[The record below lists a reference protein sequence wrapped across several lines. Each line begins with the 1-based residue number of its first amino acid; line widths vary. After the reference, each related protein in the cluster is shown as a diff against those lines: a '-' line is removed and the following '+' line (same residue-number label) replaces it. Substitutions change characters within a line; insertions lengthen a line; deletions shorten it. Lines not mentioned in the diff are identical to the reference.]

1 MCTKLTSMVNIS
13 GFYLDK
19 APENSARI
27 AQRLNLV
34 HSEQKNAI
42 KNVPEEPENPEPEH
56 PQSALTE
63 ADTRDQS
70 KELPEAPAEKPDDPT
85 EENRESAEPAESNK
99 AEIAAGSDIPVGH
112 TEQTVPTEPTQ
123 PTESAESTEP
133 VVPAEPAEP
142 TETTEPAKPAESE
155 SAAATAT
162 SGEPIPDSGEAPQED
177 TATESEK
184 PAAADTSIND
194 SVLSEISNKNV
205 WDVPEDK
212 GSQEDKPQ
220 QPEGAEKSSGDLEE
234 PLDDVDLE

>member
-1 MCTKLTSMVNIS
+1 MVNIS

-34 HSEQKNAI
+34 HSEQTNAT
-42 KNVPEEPENPEPEH
+42 KSVPEKSENPEPEH
-56 PQSALTE
+56 PQNALPE

-85 EENRESAEPAESNK
+85 EENRESSVPAESNK
-99 AEIAAGSDIPVGH
+99 AEIIAGSDIPVGH
-112 TEQTVPTEPTQ
+112 TEKTVPTEPTQ
-123 PTESAESTEP
+123 PTGPAESTEP
-133 VVPAEPAEP
+133 VVPAEPTES
-142 TETTEPAKPAESE
+142 TETTEPAKAAESG
-155 SAAATAT
+155 SAAVTAT
-162 SGEPIPDSGEAPQED
+162 PGEPIPDAGEAPQED
-177 TATESEK
+177 TTAESEK

-205 WDVPEDK
+205 WDVPENK

-220 QPEGAEKSSGDLEE
+220 QPDGAEKSSGDLEE